1 MSCQL
6 HRLGRRAQ
14 DTEPWCSKTQGPQP
28 QDTNLGAYQLQG
40 PQPQDTNLGA
50 HQPEGPRVPTQLL
63 GLPKGENSS
72 NHYHHGSF
80 YLFQETTLP

>member
-28 QDTNLGAYQLQG
+28 QDTNLGA
-40 PQPQDTNLGA
+40 

-63 GLPKGENSS
+63 GLPKGENS
-72 NHYHHGSF
+72 
-80 YLFQETTLP
+80 LTTITTVHFIYFRKPLPLDFILKVH

>member
-14 DTEPWCSKTQGPQP
+14 DTEPWCSKT
-28 QDTNLGAYQLQG
+28 QG

-80 YLFQETTLP
+80 YLFQETTPP